1 MLGLLIL
8 MVGIS
13 TDMIFDFKTA
23 SNISN
28 WQVVNDGVMGGV
40 SKGSFT
46 LNSEGHGVFKG
57 NVSLDNY
64 GGFTSVRYGFQKIN
78 LEKKAK
84 IIMRLK
90 GDGKN
95 YQFRIK
101 ANTQDYYAYISTF
114 STTGK
119 WQEVEIVL
127 ADLYPS
133 FRGRKLDQPNFSNT
147 YMEEIT
153 LLIANKK
160 AEEFK
165 LLIDEIYL
173 KE

>member
-8 MVGIS
+8 LVSIS

-78 LEKKAK
+78 LEKKTK

-119 WQEVEIVL
+119 WQEIEIVL